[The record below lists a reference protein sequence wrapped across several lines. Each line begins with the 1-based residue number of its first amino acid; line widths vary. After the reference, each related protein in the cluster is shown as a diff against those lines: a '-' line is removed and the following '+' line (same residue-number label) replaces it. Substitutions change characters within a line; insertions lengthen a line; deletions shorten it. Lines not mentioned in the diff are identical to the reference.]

1 MIVARRLSRDRIPQ
15 AVAERIVSR
24 DFGSFHDERAR
35 RIRVRAAR
43 IDNAGRGA
51 GARRENSRRS
61 LRLLI
66 LSCTDRRSVVKGEG
80 APASSA
86 DRLPVQGPDRGH
98 RGLLASPNRSLVQDS
113 PRRILVMADT
123 DREYRKAF
131 YRALNV
137 HQGASMLSEEEEF
150 ERYYVP
156 IYDQPDGPVG
166 PDLVKEMATAIDFTT
181 GGSVQLLA
189 GYRGAGK
196 TTELMRLCRVLDR
209 DAYVPVYWDI
219 EDYFN
224 TELPLKEWEFL
235 IGLAAGF
242 VDNCEGAGIPKE
254 KLIDRIR
261 TFFNRIE
268 VDSSAVLDA
277 SAGPASFNIK
287 AALQDDTS
295 FRNQVKKA
303 LSSNRRRFKEEI
315 HAFFDAMVDAMPG
328 GKTPVFIVDSI
339 DHYRG
344 RTKTFDEVRESVES
358 LFSVYSSELALPRMH
373 VIYTVPVY
381 VKPIGWGGQIWPV
394 LNVKVRERDGSDCRE
409 GIDLLRRVLAR
420 RAPDGDPERLLGDQ
434 VDRVI
439 RASGGLFRDLF
450 HLVSALLLKDSG
462 LPVSV
467 TEIDG
472 VERQQR
478 SYIATGLSEEQW
490 EILATVKKTQKFRVP
505 REHMAEAWALQA
517 LGYVLCYR
525 NGEVDWFGVHPLLGP
540 LVAKSD

>member
-1 MIVARRLSRDRIPQ
+1 
-15 AVAERIVSR
+15 
-24 DFGSFHDERAR
+24 
-35 RIRVRAAR
+35 
-43 IDNAGRGA
+43 
-51 GARRENSRRS
+51 
-61 LRLLI
+61 
-66 LSCTDRRSVVKGEG
+66 
-80 APASSA
+80 
-86 DRLPVQGPDRGH
+86 
-98 RGLLASPNRSLVQDS
+98 
-113 PRRILVMADT
+113 MADT

-131 YRALNV
+131 YHALNV
-137 HQGASMLSEEEEF
+137 HQGASMLSEKEEF

-196 TTELMRLCRVLDR
+196 TTELLRLCRVLDR
-209 DAYVPVYWDI
+209 DVYVPVYWDI

-224 TELPLKEWEFL
+224 TELPLEEGAFF

-261 TFFNRIE
+261 GFFNRIE
-268 VDSSAVLDA
+268 VDSSAVLDT

-315 HAFFDAMVDAMPG
+315 HAFFDAMVDAMPE
-328 GKTPVFIVDSI
+328 GKIPVFIVDSL

-344 RTKTFDEVRESVES
+344 RTGTFDEVRESVES

-420 RAPDGDPERLLGDQ
+420 RAPDGDPERLLGNQ

-450 HLVSALLLKDSG
+450 RLVSALLLKDG
-462 LPVSV
+462 RLPVSV
-467 TEIDG
+467 TEING

-478 SYIATGLSEEQW
+478 SHIATGLSEEQW
-490 EILATVKKTQKFRVP
+490 EILATVKKTHQLRAP
-505 REHMAEAWALQA
+505 REHLAEAWALQA

-525 NGEVDWFGVHPLLGP
+525 NGEVYWFGVHPLLEP
-540 LVAKSD
+540 LVTKSD

>member
-1 MIVARRLSRDRIPQ
+1 
-15 AVAERIVSR
+15 
-24 DFGSFHDERAR
+24 
-35 RIRVRAAR
+35 
-43 IDNAGRGA
+43 
-51 GARRENSRRS
+51 
-61 LRLLI
+61 
-66 LSCTDRRSVVKGEG
+66 
-80 APASSA
+80 
-86 DRLPVQGPDRGH
+86 
-98 RGLLASPNRSLVQDS
+98 
-113 PRRILVMADT
+113 MADT

-196 TTELMRLCRVLDR
+196 TTELIRLCRVLDR

-224 TELPLKEWEFL
+224 TELPLKEWAFL
-235 IGLAAGF
+235 VGLAAGF

-261 TFFNRIE
+261 RFFSRIE
-268 VDSSAVLDA
+268 VDISAVLDA

-287 AALQDDTS
+287 AALQDDDS
-295 FRNQVKKA
+295 FRNQVEKA

-344 RTKTFDEVRESVES
+344 RTGTFDEVRESVES

-409 GIDLLRRVLAR
+409 GIDLLRRVLAK
-420 RAPDGDPERLLGDQ
+420 RAPGGDPEQLLGDQ

-450 HLVSALLLKDSG
+450 RLVSALLLKDGG

-478 SYIATGLSEEQW
+478 SHIATGLSEEQW
-490 EILATVKKTQKFRVP
+490 EILTTVKKTHQLRAP
-505 REHMAEAWALQA
+505 RERLAEAWALQA

-525 NGEVDWFGVHPLLGP
+525 NGEVDWFGVHPLLDP
-540 LVAKSD
+540 LVTKSD

>member
-1 MIVARRLSRDRIPQ
+1 
-15 AVAERIVSR
+15 
-24 DFGSFHDERAR
+24 
-35 RIRVRAAR
+35 
-43 IDNAGRGA
+43 
-51 GARRENSRRS
+51 
-61 LRLLI
+61 
-66 LSCTDRRSVVKGEG
+66 
-80 APASSA
+80 
-86 DRLPVQGPDRGH
+86 
-98 RGLLASPNRSLVQDS
+98 
-113 PRRILVMADT
+113 MADT

-156 IYDQPDGPVG
+156 IYDQPDGPAG

-196 TTELMRLCRVLDR
+196 TTELLRLCRVLDR

-287 AALQDDTS
+287 AALQDDTR

-315 HAFFDAMVDAMPG
+315 RAFFDAMVDAMPG

-373 VIYTVPVY
+373 VIYTVSVY
-381 VKPIGWGGQIWPV
+381 AKPFGWDGQIWPV

-409 GIDLLRRVLAR
+409 GIDLLRQVLVK
-420 RAPDGDPERLLGDQ
+420 RAPDGDPERLLGDHI
-434 VDRVI
+434 DRVI

-450 HLVSALLLKDSG
+450 RLVSALLLKDSG

-478 SYIATGLSEEQW
+478 SYIAAGLSEEQW
-490 EILATVKKTQKFRVP
+490 EILTAVRKTQQFRVP
-505 REHMAEAWALQA
+505 REHLAEAWTLQA

-525 NGEVDWFGVHPLLGP
+525 NGETDWFGVHPLLDP
-540 LVAKSD
+540 LLTKSD

>member
-1 MIVARRLSRDRIPQ
+1 
-15 AVAERIVSR
+15 
-24 DFGSFHDERAR
+24 
-35 RIRVRAAR
+35 
-43 IDNAGRGA
+43 
-51 GARRENSRRS
+51 
-61 LRLLI
+61 
-66 LSCTDRRSVVKGEG
+66 
-80 APASSA
+80 
-86 DRLPVQGPDRGH
+86 
-98 RGLLASPNRSLVQDS
+98 
-113 PRRILVMADT
+113 MADT

-156 IYDQPDGPVG
+156 IYDQPDGPAG

-196 TTELMRLCRVLDR
+196 TTELLRLCRVLDR

-287 AALQDDTS
+287 AALQDDTR

-315 HAFFDAMVDAMPG
+315 RAFFDAMVDAMPG

-373 VIYTVPVY
+373 VIYTVSVY
-381 VKPIGWGGQIWPV
+381 AKPFGWDGQIWPV

-409 GIDLLRRVLAR
+409 GIDLLRQVLVK
-420 RAPDGDPERLLGDQ
+420 RAPDGDPERLLGDHI
-434 VDRVI
+434 DRVI

-450 HLVSALLLKDSG
+450 RLVSALLLKDSEPFSPGFVSGIAPECDDGEGGGHDRGDGRGAWGDSLQGPEVLEHGIGPLGRGPHGGQQVVAG
-462 LPVSV
+462 LLVRCRAGVLRGHEDADPGALIPLVRQDRHPQPGRPVQGRQHMESGRGQVVGGAGLHRTGVHGEPRENPSPPARCPRTPSPRPEYHRWRPVS
-467 TEIDG
+467 
-472 VERQQR
+472 
-478 SYIATGLSEEQW
+478 GL
-490 EILATVKKTQKFRVP
+490 R
-505 REHMAEAWALQA
+505 
-517 LGYVLCYR
+517 
-525 NGEVDWFGVHPLLGP
+525 
-540 LVAKSD
+540 

>member
-1 MIVARRLSRDRIPQ
+1 
-15 AVAERIVSR
+15 
-24 DFGSFHDERAR
+24 
-35 RIRVRAAR
+35 
-43 IDNAGRGA
+43 
-51 GARRENSRRS
+51 
-61 LRLLI
+61 
-66 LSCTDRRSVVKGEG
+66 
-80 APASSA
+80 
-86 DRLPVQGPDRGH
+86 
-98 RGLLASPNRSLVQDS
+98 
-113 PRRILVMADT
+113 MADT

-137 HQGASMLSEEEEF
+137 HQGASLLSEEEEF

-224 TELPLKEWEFL
+224 TELPLKEWAFL
-235 IGLAAGF
+235 VGLAAGF
-242 VDNCEGAGIPKE
+242 VDNCEGTGIPKE

-261 TFFNRIE
+261 RFFSRIE
-268 VDSSAVLDA
+268 VDISAVLDA
-277 SAGPASFNIK
+277 SASPASFNIK
-287 AALQDDTS
+287 AALQDDDS
-295 FRNQVKKA
+295 FRNQVEKA

-315 HAFFDAMVDAMPG
+315 HAFFDAVVDAMPE

-339 DHYRG
+339 EHYRG
-344 RTKTFDEVRESVES
+344 RIETFDEVRESVES

-420 RAPDGDPERLLGDQ
+420 RAPDGAPERLLGNQ

-450 HLVSALLLKDSG
+450 RLVSALLLKDGG

-490 EILATVKKTQKFRVP
+490 EILTTVKKTQRLRSP
-505 REHMAEAWALQA
+505 REHLAEAWALQA
-517 LGYVLCYR
+517 LGYVMCYR
-525 NGEVDWFGVHPLLGP
+525 NGEVDWFGVHPLLDP
-540 LVAKSD
+540 LMTKSD

>member
-1 MIVARRLSRDRIPQ
+1 
-15 AVAERIVSR
+15 
-24 DFGSFHDERAR
+24 
-35 RIRVRAAR
+35 
-43 IDNAGRGA
+43 
-51 GARRENSRRS
+51 
-61 LRLLI
+61 
-66 LSCTDRRSVVKGEG
+66 
-80 APASSA
+80 
-86 DRLPVQGPDRGH
+86 
-98 RGLLASPNRSLVQDS
+98 
-113 PRRILVMADT
+113 MADT

-137 HQGASMLSEEEEF
+137 HQGARMLSEKEEF

-196 TTELMRLCRVLDR
+196 TTELLRLCRVLDR
-209 DAYVPVYWDI
+209 DVYVPVYWDI

-224 TELPLKEWEFL
+224 TELPLEEGAFF

-261 TFFNRIE
+261 GFFNRIE
-268 VDSSAVLDA
+268 VDSSAVLDT

-315 HAFFDAMVDAMPG
+315 HAFFDAMVDAMPE
-328 GKTPVFIVDSI
+328 GKIPVFIVDSL

-344 RTKTFDEVRESVES
+344 RTGTFDEVRESVES

-373 VIYTVPVY
+373 VIYTVPAY
-381 VKPIGWGGQIWPV
+381 AKPAGWDGQIWPV

-420 RAPDGDPERLLGDQ
+420 RAPDGDPERLLGNQ

-450 HLVSALLLKDSG
+450 RLVSALLLKDG
-462 LPVSV
+462 RLPVSV
-467 TEIDG
+467 TEING

-478 SYIATGLSEEQW
+478 SHIATGLSEEQW
-490 EILATVKKTQKFRVP
+490 EILATVKKTHQLRAP
-505 REHMAEAWALQA
+505 REHLAEAWALQA

-525 NGEVDWFGVHPLLGP
+525 NGEVYWFGVHPLLDP
-540 LVAKSD
+540 LVTKSD

>member
-1 MIVARRLSRDRIPQ
+1 
-15 AVAERIVSR
+15 
-24 DFGSFHDERAR
+24 
-35 RIRVRAAR
+35 
-43 IDNAGRGA
+43 
-51 GARRENSRRS
+51 
-61 LRLLI
+61 
-66 LSCTDRRSVVKGEG
+66 VKGERG
-80 APASSA
+80 AADVSDGAAPASSA

-156 IYDQPDGPVG
+156 IYDQPDGPAG

-196 TTELMRLCRVLDR
+196 TTELLRLCRVLDR

-287 AALQDDTS
+287 AALQDDTR

-315 HAFFDAMVDAMPG
+315 RAFFDAMVDAMPG

-373 VIYTVPVY
+373 VIYTVSVY
-381 VKPIGWGGQIWPV
+381 AKPFGWDGQIWPV

-409 GIDLLRRVLAR
+409 GIDLLRQVLVK
-420 RAPDGDPERLLGDQ
+420 RAPDGDPERLLGDHI
-434 VDRVI
+434 DRVI

-450 HLVSALLLKDSG
+450 RLVSALLLKDSEPFSPG
-462 LPVSV
+462 FVSGIAP
-467 TEIDG
+467 EGDDDEGGGHDRGDG
-472 VERQQR
+472 RGAR
-478 SYIATGLSEEQW
+478 G
-490 EILATVKKTQKFRVP
+490 R
-505 REHMAEAWALQA
+505 
-517 LGYVLCYR
+517 
-525 NGEVDWFGVHPLLGP
+525 
-540 LVAKSD
+540 LVAGP